1 MLNKLER
8 KLGRIKWPSFMLI
21 LLAAYAT
28 GVLLSYVYPAAIT
41 WICFSPAY
49 IFRGQVWRVLSFIA
63 TPSNDSILMAVLLC
77 FIYFSISRSLE
88 RVVGRFKVNF
98 FLLTGYLLT
107 LLSGFLYHWIFP
119 ANSLMTVRLNMHY
132 VFSTLFIVFSFVYPD
147 ATFLLMFFI
156 PIKGKWMPFITLG
169 MFVIDI
175 AQIFLAQQFAYGW
188 LYVFMIAA
196 AVLNVVLFLFLMG
209 YRFKKPAKSQT
220 QRHYQNEV
228 NGGSRNAFREQGTP
242 YGQSSQGN
250 AGASR
255 EMRYG
260 GYQRTAS
267 GARTL
272 QPYRHKC
279 CVCGRTDVSDPDLE
293 FRYCSKCIGP
303 YEYCSEHIYTHV
315 HRRPSGTEND

>member
-8 KLGRIKWPSFMLI
+8 KFGRIKWPSFMLI
-21 LLAAYAT
+21 LLGAYAT
-28 GVLLSYVYPAAIT
+28 GVLLSYVYPTAIA
-41 WICFSPAY
+41 WICFSPSY
-49 IFRGQVWRVLSFIA
+49 IFRGEVWRLFTYVA
-63 TPSNDSILMAVLLC
+63 TSSNESILMAALMC

-98 FLLTGYLLT
+98 FLLTGWLLT
-107 LLSGFLYHWIFP
+107 LLSGFIYHWIFP
-119 ANSLMTVRLNMHY
+119 ASSMLTVHLNMHY
-132 VFSTLFIVFSFVYPD
+132 IFSTLFIVFSFIYPD

-175 AQIFLAQQFAYGW
+175 AQIFLAQLFELGW
-188 LYVFMIAA
+188 LYVFMIVA
-196 AVLNVVLFLFLMG
+196 AVLNVVLFLLLMG
-209 YRFKKPAKSQT
+209 YRFKKKATSQT
-220 QRHYQNEV
+220 QRNYQNEV
-228 NGGSRNAFREQGTP
+228 HRENQNAQRGYGAP
-242 YGQSSQGN
+242 YGQSAQNTS
-250 AGASR
+250 GASR
-255 EMRYG
+255 EARYG

-267 GARTL
+267 GARTM

-315 HRRPSGTEND
+315 HRRPSGTGND